1 MSRKRTFTDLVESKA
16 MPLVEL
22 ISNNKILLA
31 IRDGLVLSMP
41 IMIIGSIAIIIG
53 DFPLQAFQTFMAS
66 IFGEAW
72 NWWNWDVIYPSTIGI
87 VTIFTTFG
95 VAYSLAQSHEVE
107 PLPAGMIAVTA
118 FFLLLIQ
125 VDGGGFSADDFGAR
139 SLFSGMLSAIV
150 STEIYIAV
158 IKRNMV
164 IRMPDAVPTSIAR
177 SFTALI
183 PAGIVIVLFVVVRGL
198 FALTPYGSI
207 NEFILNVLQIPLLG
221 VGTSLFGT
229 ILTAGFFNTFFW
241 VFGIHGT
248 LIVQSVMQP
257 IWDAA
262 KYVNLAA
269 YQAGEALP
277 YIVTTEYLDHFVFLS
292 GSGIT
297 LPLCVMLAFKSKSK
311 QLRELGKLALV
322 PSIFNVNE
330 PIIYGLPI
338 VMNPIMAIP
347 FFITPMVSIFIS
359 YTAMALNL
367 VGRPTGV
374 AVPFTTPA
382 PFGGFLITGDIK
394 VSFLQILIFI
404 IAAFIY
410 WPFFKVWDRKCAAE
424 EGGGGSHE

>member
-1 MSRKRTFTDLVESKA
+1 MSSKSKFMDLVETRA

-22 ISNNKILLA
+22 VSNNKILLA

-53 DFPLQAFQTFMAS
+53 DFPLQVFQELMAS
-66 IFGEAW
+66 IFGESW
-72 NWWNWDVIYPSTIGI
+72 NWWNWDVIYPSTMGI

-95 VAYSLAQSHEVE
+95 IAYSLAKSNDVE
-107 PLPAGMIAVTA
+107 PLPSGMIAVTA

-125 VDGGGFSADDFGAR
+125 MDGGGFDAADFGAQ
-139 SLFSGMLSAIV
+139 SLFSGMLAAIV

-158 IKRNMV
+158 IKKNMV
-164 IRMPDAVPTSIAR
+164 IKMPDSVPLSIAR

-183 PAGIVIVLFVVVRGL
+183 PAGIVIILFVVIRGL

-229 ILTAGFFNTFFW
+229 ILTAGFFNAFFW
-241 VFGIHGT
+241 IFGIHGT

-269 YQAGEALP
+269 YQSGNPLP
-277 YIVTTEYLDHFVFLS
+277 YIVTSEYLDHFVFLS

-297 LPLCVMLAFKSKSK
+297 LPLCIMLAFKAKSK
-311 QLRELGKLALV
+311 QLRELGKLALI

-330 PIIYGLPI
+330 PLIYGLPI

-347 FFITPMVSIFIS
+347 FFITPMISILIS
-359 YTAMALNL
+359 YSAMALNI
-367 VGRPTGV
+367 VSRPTGV

-382 PFGGFLITGDIK
+382 PFGGFLITGDVK
-394 VSFLQILIFI
+394 VALMQILVLVIS
-404 IAAFIY
+404 AFIY
-410 WPFFKVWDRKCAAE
+410 WPFFRIWDKKCAE
-424 EGGGGSHE
+424 EERG

>member
-1 MSRKRTFTDLVESKA
+1 MNRSKKLLDLVEEKT
-16 MPLVEL
+16 MPLVGAV
-22 ISNNKILLA
+22 SNNKILLA
-31 IRDGLVLSMP
+31 IRNGLVLAMP
-41 IMIIGSIAIIIG
+41 VMIIGSIAIIIG
-53 DFPLQAFQTFMAS
+53 DFPVQAFQNFMAS
-66 IFGEAW
+66 VFGESW
-72 NWWNWDVIYPSTIGI
+72 NWWNWDVIYPSTMGL
-87 VTIFTTFG
+87 VAIFTTFG
-95 VAYSLAQSHEVE
+95 IAYSLAKSSDVE
-107 PLPAGMIAVTA
+107 PLPAGMIAITA

-125 VDGGGFSADDFGAR
+125 QEGGGFSADDLGAQ
-139 SLFSGMLSAIV
+139 SLFTGMLTSIS
-150 STEIYIAV
+150 STEIYVFV
-158 IKRNMV
+158 IRRNM
-164 IRMPDAVPTSIAR
+164 IIKMPDSVPIAISR

-183 PAGIVIVLFVVVRGL
+183 PAGIVVVLFVIIRAL

-221 VGTSLFGT
+221 VGTSLIGT
-229 ILTAGFFNTFFW
+229 VITAGFFNTFFW
-241 VFGIHGT
+241 IFGIHGT

-269 YQAGEALP
+269 YQSGAVLP

-297 LPLCVMLAFKSKSK
+297 LPLCIMMMFKAKSK
-311 QLRELGKLALV
+311 QLRELGKLAII

-347 FFITPMVSIFIS
+347 FFITPMVSILLS
-359 YTAMALNL
+359 YTAMALNI

-394 VSFLQILIFI
+394 VSVLQIIIFI
-404 IAAFIY
+404 LAGLIY
-410 WPFFKVWDRKCAAE
+410 WPFFRIWDRKCVKE
-424 EGGGGSHE
+424 EGYSE

>member
-1 MSRKRTFTDLVESKA
+1 MNRSKKLLDLVEEKT
-16 MPLVEL
+16 MPLVGAV
-22 ISNNKILLA
+22 SNNKILLA
-31 IRDGLVLSMP
+31 IRDGLVLAMP
-41 IMIIGSIAIIIG
+41 VMIIGSIAIIIG
-53 DFPLQAFQTFMAS
+53 DFPVQAFQNFMAS
-66 IFGEAW
+66 VFGESW
-72 NWWNWDVIYPSTIGI
+72 NWWNWDVIYPSTMGL
-87 VTIFTTFG
+87 VAIFTTFG
-95 VAYSLAQSHEVE
+95 IAYSLAKSSDVE
-107 PLPAGMIAVTA
+107 PLPAGMIAITA

-125 VDGGGFSADDFGAR
+125 QEGGGFSADDLGAQ
-139 SLFSGMLSAIV
+139 SLFTGMLTSIS
-150 STEIYIAV
+150 STEIYVFV
-158 IKRNMV
+158 IRRNM
-164 IRMPDAVPTSIAR
+164 IIKMPDSVPIAISR

-183 PAGIVIVLFVVVRGL
+183 PAGIVVVLFVIIRAL

-221 VGTSLFGT
+221 VGTSLIGT
-229 ILTAGFFNTFFW
+229 VITAGFFNTFFW
-241 VFGIHGT
+241 IFGIHGT

-269 YQAGEALP
+269 YQSGAVLP

-297 LPLCVMLAFKSKSK
+297 LPLCIMMMFKAKSK
-311 QLRELGKLALV
+311 QLRELGKLAII

-347 FFITPMVSIFIS
+347 FFITPMVSILLS
-359 YTAMALNL
+359 YTAMALNI

-394 VSFLQILIFI
+394 VSVLQIIIFI
-404 IAAFIY
+404 LAGLIY
-410 WPFFKVWDRKCAAE
+410 WPFFRIWDRKCVKE
-424 EGGGGSHE
+424 EGYSE

>member
-1 MSRKRTFTDLVESKA
+1 MNRSKKLLDLVEEKT
-16 MPLVEL
+16 MPLVGAV
-22 ISNNKILLA
+22 SNNKILLA
-31 IRDGLVLSMP
+31 IRDGLVLAMP
-41 IMIIGSIAIIIG
+41 VMIIGSIAIIIG
-53 DFPLQAFQTFMAS
+53 DFPVQAFQNFMAS
-66 IFGEAW
+66 VFGESW
-72 NWWNWDVIYPSTIGI
+72 NWWNWDVIYPSTMGL
-87 VTIFTTFG
+87 VAIFTTFG
-95 VAYSLAQSHEVE
+95 IAYSLAKSSDVE
-107 PLPAGMIAVTA
+107 PLPAGMIAITA

-125 VDGGGFSADDFGAR
+125 QEGGGFSADDLGAQ
-139 SLFSGMLSAIV
+139 SLFTGMLTSIS
-150 STEIYIAV
+150 STEIYVFV
-158 IKRNMV
+158 IRRNM
-164 IRMPDAVPTSIAR
+164 IIKMPDSVPIAISR

-183 PAGIVIVLFVVVRGL
+183 PAGIVVVLFVIIRAL

-221 VGTSLFGT
+221 VGTSLIGT
-229 ILTAGFFNTFFW
+229 VITAGFFNTFFW
-241 VFGIHGT
+241 IFGIHGT

-269 YQAGEALP
+269 YQSGAVLP

-297 LPLCVMLAFKSKSK
+297 LPLCIMMMFKAKSK
-311 QLRELGKLALV
+311 QLRELGKLAII

-347 FFITPMVSIFIS
+347 FFITPMVSILLS
-359 YTAMALNL
+359 YTAMALNI

-394 VSFLQILIFI
+394 VSVLQIIIFI
-404 IAAFIY
+404 LAGLIY
-410 WPFFKVWDRKCAAE
+410 WPFFRIWDRKCVKE
-424 EGGGGSHE
+424 EGYSG

>member
-1 MSRKRTFTDLVESKA
+1 MSINKKFMDFIERRA
-16 MPLVEL
+16 MPVVNI

-31 IRDGLVLSMP
+31 IRDGLVLAMP
-41 IMIIGSIAIIIG
+41 VMIIGSIAIIIG
-53 DFPLQAFQTFMAS
+53 DFPVQAFQDFMAS
-66 IFGEAW
+66 VFGESW
-72 NWWNWDVIYPSTIGI
+72 NWWNWDVIYPSTMGI
-87 VTIFTTFG
+87 VAIFTTFG
-95 VAYSLAQSHEVE
+95 IAYSLAKSNEVE
-107 PLPAGMIAVTA
+107 PLPAGMIAITA

-125 VDGGGFSADDFGAR
+125 QEGGGYDPNDFGAQ
-139 SLFSGMLSAIV
+139 SLFTGMLTAIA
-150 STEIYIAV
+150 STEIYTF
-158 IKRNMV
+158 V
-164 IRMPDAVPTSIAR
+164 IRKKMIIKMPESVPVSISR

-183 PAGIVIVLFVVVRGL
+183 PAGIVVVVFVIVRAL

-221 VGTSLFGT
+221 VGTSLIGT
-229 ILTAGFFNTFFW
+229 IITAGFFNTFFW
-241 VFGIHGT
+241 IFGIHGT

-297 LPLCVMLAFKSKSK
+297 LPLCIMMLWKSRSR
-311 QLRELGKLALV
+311 QLKELGKLAII
-322 PSIFNVNE
+322 PSLFNVNE

-347 FFITPMVSIFIS
+347 FFITPMISILLS
-359 YTAMALNL
+359 YTAMALNI

-382 PFGGFLITGDIK
+382 PFGGFLITGDVK
-394 VSFLQILIFI
+394 VALLQILVFI
-404 IAAFIY
+404 IAGLIY
-410 WPFFKVWDRKCAAE
+410 WPFFRVWDKKCARE
-424 EGGGGSHE
+424 EGVLNEAD